1 MCVPRE
7 VRRGSIAPDLVTLHY
22 SRFDVHLVTDELQDQ
37 VEEVHRDNIFY
48 ILSSSCC

>member
-1 MCVPRE
+1 MSQGKYS
-7 VRRGSIAPDLVTLHY
+7 RGSIAPDLVTLHD